1 MSNFNL
7 NIELLS
13 DTLIGSGEGW
23 GATIDSDI
31 VFDKYGLPYIPAKR
45 IKGCLRESAV
55 EIMEMLKQ
63 IEVLSVSEEE
73 IDSLLEID
81 SFFGKAGRAES
92 GELSFS
98 NAYVEN
104 YPLNKQW
111 VEWLEYKYGSI
122 FSKDAVLN
130 TFTSIRRQTAIEKNG
145 VKKEHSLRISRVLN
159 RGLKFSARIETLEEI
174 KNEQIDFLSFAAR
187 NLRHI
192 GTNRNRGFGF
202 VSCSLTGIQV
212 SDYEKSL
219 ETLKNIMGV

>member
-1 MSNFNL
+1 MMSNFNL

-55 EIMEMLKQ
+55 EVLEMFERVNIGFASQK
-63 IEVLSVSEEE
+63 E
-73 IDSLLEID
+73 IDSL
-81 SFFGKAGRAES
+81 FGEAGSEES

-98 NAYVEN
+98 NAYIE
-104 YPLNKQW
+104 YYASNKQW
-111 VEWLEYKYGSI
+111 IEWLEDKHRNI
-122 FSKDAVLN
+122 FSKDTVLN

-145 VKKEHSLRISRVLN
+145 LKKKYSLRTSRVLI
-159 RGLKFSARIETLEEI
+159 RGLKFSAKMETSEEVDIE
-174 KNEQIDFLSFAAR
+174 KIDLLSFAAR

-192 GTNRNRGFGF
+192 GTNRNRGFGL
-202 VSCSLTGIQV
+202 VNCSLSGELV
-212 SDYEKSL
+212 PDYGESIVKL
-219 ETLKNIMGV
+219 QKLVEE